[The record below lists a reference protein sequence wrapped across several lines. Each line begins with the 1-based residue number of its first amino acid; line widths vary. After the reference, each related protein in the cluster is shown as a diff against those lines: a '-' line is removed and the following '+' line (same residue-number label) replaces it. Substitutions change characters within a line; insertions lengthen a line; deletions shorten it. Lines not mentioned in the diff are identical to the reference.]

1 MFALPAFRVVVFV
14 VGLPPGQVPPQGSL
28 FPWSGV
34 QLLWGVWRAG
44 KVRTTAGLAF
54 RPELQVQHVLICK
67 QTWSYRYTANPNSV
81 WGWTYPPGVAQKP
94 HTQHTSLPVTHPGLP
109 PSPDATIIWYWSSK
123 SVTELQSNSRE
134 IWHYFTSKNNCLFP
148 WETMTESTL
157 RGEVKAHH
165 DLSMPVGKWTG
176 RISIDW
182 VLTVSQS
189 TSKCILNLWK
199 KDKRSFSSLLV
210 ITKHCLHWQLT
221 EKTVIAIFMISHTF
235 CLLFSMTREFIT
247 CHHHR
252 RRCWGLLSCAYG
264 CVSLNT
270 NHSCQRAGLFP
281 LLQTICLSF
290 KGGFTI
296 WYGIIFIMALNTVKN
311 RDDLLA
317 KIDLGVSFF
326 CLM

>member
-1 MFALPAFRVVVFV
+1 
-14 VGLPPGQVPPQGSL
+14 
-28 FPWSGV
+28 
-34 QLLWGVWRAG
+34 
-44 KVRTTAGLAF
+44 
-54 RPELQVQHVLICK
+54 
-67 QTWSYRYTANPNSV
+67 
-81 WGWTYPPGVAQKP
+81 
-94 HTQHTSLPVTHPGLP
+94 
-109 PSPDATIIWYWSSK
+109 
-123 SVTELQSNSRE
+123 
-134 IWHYFTSKNNCLFP
+134 
-148 WETMTESTL
+148 MTESTL

-165 DLSMPVGKWTG
+165 DLSMPVGKRTG

-199 KDKRSFSSLLV
+199 KDKHSFSSLLV

-221 EKTVIAIFMISHTF
+221 EKTVIAVFMISHTF

-264 CVSLNT
+264 CVWLNT

-296 WYGIIFIMALNTVKN
+296 WYGIIFIMALNIVKN
-311 RDDLLA
+311 EMICWPKLIWDFP
-317 KIDLGVSFF
+317 FF
-326 CLM
+326 ALCKTYWGEPFLSPFKYYMPWCPKQTNV